1 MSSDV
6 VVYGA
11 TGLVGRRVC
20 ADLDRGG
27 VALVIAGRRADAI
40 DALGAK
46 LPSAD
51 KAIASLR
58 EPEALVRAFTGAKV
72 VVNCAGPL
80 GEVGEPVVV
89 AALAAGAHYVDL
101 GGDQTYLHDLFE
113 RHDSTARRAGRVV
126 VPGCAVD
133 CLLGDLAAAWA
144 AQHVC
149 AVGDDGDAVRTGPVT
164 RLAEDRPL
172 DEVSVSYVFDDLV
185 LSPGSQK
192 ALFGAL
198 GTRALVWK
206 RDRWEQASSSHKR
219 VNAGTLFGGER
230 DAISFPGG
238 DVLTIPRHVA
248 ARSVQTFVST
258 TRRAAAAAAMRL
270 VARALPLVPKKA
282 TELLAPYTPSEDEY
296 ARTCFAVVAQA
307 RRGFSAAQVV
317 VRGRD
322 IYQTSGAIAA
332 WVARALVARPAG
344 PVGMRAPAELFR
356 PAAALQEIAMA
367 AGLAIEPSFG

>member
-58 EPEALVRAFTGAKV
+58 EPEALVRAFSGAKV

-80 GEVGEPVVV
+80 GEIGEPVVV

-149 AVGDDGDAVRTGPVT
+149 GVSDDGDAVRTGPVT

-172 DEVSVSYVFDDLV
+172 DEVTVSYVFDDLV

-282 TELLAPYTPSEDEY
+282 AELLAPYTPSEDEY

-317 VRGRD
+317 VRGHD

-356 PAAALQEIAMA
+356 PAAALQEIATA

>member
-1 MSSDV
+1 MSCDV

-40 DALGAK
+40 DALGAR

-80 GEVGEPVVV
+80 GEIGEPVVV

-101 GGDQTYLHDLFE
+101 GGDQTYVHELFE

-149 AVGDDGDAVRTGPVT
+149 GAGDDGDAVRTGPVT

-172 DEVSVSYVFDDLV
+172 DEVTVSYVFDDLV

-296 ARTCFAVVAQA
+296 ARTHFAVVAQA

-317 VRGRD
+317 VRGHD

-356 PAAALQEIAMA
+356 PAAALQEIATA

>member
-1 MSSDV
+1 MSCDV

-11 TGLVGRRVC
+11 TGLVGRRVS

-40 DALGAK
+40 DALGAR

-51 KAIASLR
+51 KAIATLG

-101 GGDQTYLHDLFE
+101 GGDQTYVHELFE

-149 AVGDDGDAVRTGPVT
+149 GAGDDGDAVRTGPVT

-172 DEVSVSYVFDDLV
+172 DEVTVSYVFDDLV

-296 ARTCFAVVAQA
+296 GRTRFAVVAQA

-356 PAAALQEIAMA
+356 PEAALGEIAAA

>member
-40 DALGAK
+40 DALGAR

-80 GEVGEPVVV
+80 GEIGEPVVV

-149 AVGDDGDAVRTGPVT
+149 GVSDDGDAVRTGPVT

-172 DEVSVSYVFDDLV
+172 DEVTVSYVFDDLV

-296 ARTCFAVVAQA
+296 ARTHFAVVAQA

-317 VRGRD
+317 VRGHD

-356 PAAALQEIAMA
+356 PAAALQEIATA

>member
-40 DALGAK
+40 DALGAR

-80 GEVGEPVVV
+80 GEIGEPVVV

-149 AVGDDGDAVRTGPVT
+149 GVSDDGDAVRTGPVT

-172 DEVSVSYVFDDLV
+172 DEVTVSYVFDDLV

-317 VRGRD
+317 VRGHD

-356 PAAALQEIAMA
+356 PAAALQEIATA